1 VIFLTVLDGRQ
12 LQGYTDLRGNKPD
25 TGRIALCR
33 AYVQSI
39 PVFSRLGCLRG
50 TTGWPASARLPLLFE
65 RFAAA
70 LGLPNP
76 NIPSAHKLST
86 NCQTSVHARRIR
98 TATCCSPFIA
108 YTSASPYTS
117 GRVDWK
123 TPRGIGNSVARTTRL
138 CRNPLRSFRIISKS
152 VLLFGD
158 VSDARPWKVTAVK
171 SHSLLR

>member
-1 VIFLTVLDGRQ
+1 MAANCKGTPTCGQQARHRAHC
-12 LQGYTDLRGNKPD
+12 T
-25 TGRIALCR
+25 LCR

-171 SHSLLR
+171 SHSLLQ